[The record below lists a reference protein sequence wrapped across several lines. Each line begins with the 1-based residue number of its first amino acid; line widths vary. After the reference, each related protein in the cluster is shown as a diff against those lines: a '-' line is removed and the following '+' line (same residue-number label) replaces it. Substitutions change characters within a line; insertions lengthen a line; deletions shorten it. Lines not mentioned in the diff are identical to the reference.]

1 MTAVDDGKE
10 LVAAYKAI
18 FTGVLDRRP
27 SGTRQR
33 LAAALGKNRS
43 FISQIS
49 NPAYATPIPP
59 NHIDIIFE
67 ICHFSPQERR
77 QFIDAYARAHPRRQM
92 LAADGHK
99 VHAHTIY
106 LPDLGDDEKNA
117 RLQTLVADFV
127 RQVARLFE
135 PATSKKA
142 KDR

>member
-1 MTAVDDGKE
+1 
-10 LVAAYKAI
+10 
-18 FTGVLDRRP
+18 
-27 SGTRQR
+27 
-33 LAAALGKNRS
+33 
-43 FISQIS
+43 
-49 NPAYATPIPP
+49 
-59 NHIDIIFE
+59 
-67 ICHFSPQERR
+67 
-77 QFIDAYARAHPRRQM
+77 M

-135 PATSKKA
+135 PAAPRKV